1 MCPLRLNATD
11 IFFFSLFF
19 FHLVREGG
27 GGKRWRKQLLRRVA
41 EEKRVMRGQKQ
52 RDDREGAREM
62 RRWIERG
69 NKGAA
74 WNKAYKAAV
83 AAAAAEE

>member
-1 MCPLRLNATD
+1 ML
-11 IFFFSLFF
+11 
-19 FHLVREGG
+19 
-27 GGKRWRKQLLRRVA
+27 KRVA

-52 RDDREGAREM
+52 RDDREGGGGPRGM

-83 AAAAAEE
+83 AAAAGK